1 MGEEEEGERVEKIQP
16 FLCNFS
22 EGNPRIREITRMD
35 LRSSI
40 YLKPLMRIPSAIALI
55 PGSMKF

>member
-1 MGEEEEGERVEKIQP
+1 MGEKGERERVEKIQP

-35 LRSSI
+35 VRSSI
-40 YLKPLMRIPSAIALI
+40 YLKSLMRIPSAVSLN